1 MPATRTH
8 PPRPCVRL
16 SAFLALLV
24 LTGSA
29 SAGGR
34 LLATG
39 GITDLE
45 GSAGGGITPWA
56 LIAGLETDDQ
66 VGGSGSCTQ
75 VAPQDFRLDSC
86 GLAIG
91 IDDRVEF
98 SADQLRFNLGDTV
111 PGQTIRLDV
120 IGAKVRLF
128 GDALLDQNRW
138 WPQLALGVQWKHN
151 EDFNLVPKELGA
163 AHANG
168 ADVYLAATKIWLD
181 GPFDHT
187 WVGDVTLRA
196 SEANQ
201 IGLLGFGGNLGGYHL
216 LAEGSLAAF
225 LTDHLMVGAEY
236 RQKPNNLSAF
246 REDDWQDLFLAYF
259 PVKNLSITAAFANLG
274 NIANKSGQ
282 RGYYISLQGAW

>member
-1 MPATRTH
+1 MPFSRTH
-8 PPRPCVRL
+8 PSRPLRL
-16 SAFLALLV
+16 CALLALLA
-24 LTGSA
+24 LADNA

-66 VGGSGSCTQ
+66 IGGSASCTQ

-91 IDDRVEF
+91 IHDRVEF
-98 SADQLRFNLGDTV
+98 SADQMRFDLGDAV

-120 IGAKVRLF
+120 IGAKIRLF
-128 GDALLDQNRW
+128 GDALLDQSHW
-138 WPQLALGVQWKHN
+138 WPQLALGIQWKHN
-151 EDFNLVPKELGA
+151 ADFNLVPRALGA

-168 ADVYLAATKIWLD
+168 TDVYLAATKIWLD

-196 SEANQ
+196 SESNQ
-201 IGLLGFGGNLGGYHL
+201 IGLLGFGGDRGGYQL
-216 LAEGSLAAF
+216 LAEGSLGAF
-225 LTDHLMVGAEY
+225 LTDHLVVGAEY
-236 RQKPNNLSAF
+236 RQKPNNLSSF